1 MSPNDLSLPA
11 PRRDLRLPFGVAL
24 AAAAC
29 LAPLFLGTYAL
40 HAIIIALIFL
50 LPAHGLN
57 LLVGYTGL
65 LSLAQAAFFGI
76 GAYTSGL
83 MAVHFGTPFYLN
95 FLAAGLLA
103 GAIALPLGIPAL
115 RLRATSFVMCTLG
128 FVIIGQAIAKNWI
141 GLTRGDMGLSGI
153 PKPYFALGPASFT
166 ISGTTSFYYLVL
178 VIAVMA
184 TLAAYL
190 IVRSAAGRNM
200 VAIRENETLAESV
213 GIPTWRYKLV
223 VFMISAAFAGLGGSI
238 YAHYLTVVSPLTF
251 QMYYSTTMLII
262 VLGGGAG
269 TISGVVFG
277 SLLFVGLSEALR
289 VAPEVRMIA
298 YGLSLLA
305 LVFWFPKGF
314 APLIDRFWS
323 FLGGTQM
330 TGLPIL
336 EISGLNKSY
345 GAVRAVDDV
354 SLHVNRG
361 EICGLIGPN
370 GSGKSTFF
378 DCASGLTKPQAG
390 TVKLDGQDIT
400 GWSLNR
406 IAREGRMLRSFQKTV
421 VFSALDVEE
430 NLVIAGQMFTFPGLW
445 STFGIGAMARARVE
459 ALRERAREFIKI
471 AGLWDVRHQPA
482 GKLSGG
488 QQKLIQFASMLMPEP
503 KLILLDEPMAGI
515 NPKLIERV
523 VESIRFANQ
532 KFGVSFLV
540 IEHNIDV
547 VTDICE
553 RIVVLDQ
560 GRKLAEGTPDEIV
573 RNQAVREAYLG
584 G

>member
-1 MSPNDLSLPA
+1 
-11 PRRDLRLPFGVAL
+11 
-24 AAAAC
+24 
-29 LAPLFLGTYAL
+29 
-40 HAIIIALIFL
+40 
-50 LPAHGLN
+50 
-57 LLVGYTGL
+57 
-65 LSLAQAAFFGI
+65 
-76 GAYTSGL
+76 
-83 MAVHFGTPFYLN
+83 
-95 FLAAGLLA
+95 
-103 GAIALPLGIPAL
+103 
-115 RLRATSFVMCTLG
+115 
-128 FVIIGQAIAKNWI
+128 
-141 GLTRGDMGLSGI
+141 
-153 PKPYFALGPASFT
+153 
-166 ISGTTSFYYLVL
+166 
-178 VIAVMA
+178 
-184 TLAAYL
+184 
-190 IVRSAAGRNM
+190 
-200 VAIRENETLAESV
+200 
-213 GIPTWRYKLV
+213 
-223 VFMISAAFAGLGGSI
+223 
-238 YAHYLTVVSPLTF
+238 
-251 QMYYSTTMLII
+251 
-262 VLGGGAG
+262 
-269 TISGVVFG
+269 
-277 SLLFVGLSEALR
+277 
-289 VAPEVRMIA
+289 
-298 YGLSLLA
+298 
-305 LVFWFPKGF
+305 
-314 APLIDRFWS
+314 
-323 FLGGTQM
+323 M

-378 DCASGLTKPQAG
+378 DCATGLTRPNAG
-390 TVKLDGQDIT
+390 MVKLDGQDIT

-445 STFGIGAMARARVE
+445 STFGIGAMARARVQ

-471 AGLWDVRHQPA
+471 AGLWDVRYQPA

-523 VESIRFANQ
+523 ANE

>member
-1 MSPNDLSLPA
+1 
-11 PRRDLRLPFGVAL
+11 
-24 AAAAC
+24 
-29 LAPLFLGTYAL
+29 
-40 HAIIIALIFL
+40 
-50 LPAHGLN
+50 
-57 LLVGYTGL
+57 
-65 LSLAQAAFFGI
+65 
-76 GAYTSGL
+76 
-83 MAVHFGTPFYLN
+83 
-95 FLAAGLLA
+95 
-103 GAIALPLGIPAL
+103 
-115 RLRATSFVMCTLG
+115 
-128 FVIIGQAIAKNWI
+128 
-141 GLTRGDMGLSGI
+141 
-153 PKPYFALGPASFT
+153 
-166 ISGTTSFYYLVL
+166 
-178 VIAVMA
+178 
-184 TLAAYL
+184 
-190 IVRSAAGRNM
+190 
-200 VAIRENETLAESV
+200 
-213 GIPTWRYKLV
+213 
-223 VFMISAAFAGLGGSI
+223 
-238 YAHYLTVVSPLTF
+238 
-251 QMYYSTTMLII
+251 
-262 VLGGGAG
+262 
-269 TISGVVFG
+269 
-277 SLLFVGLSEALR
+277 
-289 VAPEVRMIA
+289 
-298 YGLSLLA
+298 
-305 LVFWFPKGF
+305 
-314 APLIDRFWS
+314 
-323 FLGGTQM
+323 M

-378 DCASGLTKPQAG
+378 DCASGLTKPQTG

-421 VFSALDVEE
+421 VFGALDVEE

-523 VESIRFANQ
+523 VESIRFANT